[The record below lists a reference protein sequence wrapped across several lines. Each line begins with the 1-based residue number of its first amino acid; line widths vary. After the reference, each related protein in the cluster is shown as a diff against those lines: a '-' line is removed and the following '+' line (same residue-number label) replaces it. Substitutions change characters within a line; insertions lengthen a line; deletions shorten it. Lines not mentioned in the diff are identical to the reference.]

1 MSIMWPV
8 LLPSLGLAGYALLGW
23 RQRGDTRDLRYGL
36 VLLAWSALL
45 VAGELGHLG
54 VSDEVVRAAT
64 RGSYQLTILA
74 VSAFLMAWVRGLGW
88 GDKVL
93 MASQAALGLFL
104 APLQAAALPAG
115 WGQAW
120 FWVNA
125 LGITALVLRLAH
137 AIWRRTDAE
146 SWMVLLVAVLGL
158 GVVLTDLRQAADGP
172 ALVSVSHYFFA
183 VALFVLWLALT
194 QRVGNS
200 RRSIGEGGSSAHQ
213 VQRQLAQDLHDGVG
227 SQLTTL
233 ISALD
238 AGSPEQRAT
247 AATLQQCLLELKLLV
262 DGINE
267 EGSVVSHLASLRYRM
282 QPLLAAAGMDL
293 QWRLVDE
300 EQLERAQGPAARQ
313 VLRVAQE
320 ALANAVRHSGAD
332 TVVLSCCH
340 MNSADALLL
349 EIADN
354 GKGMAYERYARTA
367 SSGEPHRAS
376 HGKGL
381 SGMVLRAS
389 QMHGQLSVESA
400 PGEGTRV
407 RLQVPMAALLQP
419 TAERRRAPA

>member
-45 VAGELGHLG
+45 VAGELGRLG

-146 SWMVLLVAVLGL
+146 SWMVLLVAELGL
-158 GVVLTDLRQAADGP
+158 GVMLTDMRQAAGG
-172 ALVSVSHYFFA
+172 AVLVSVSHYFFA

-200 RRSIGEGGSSAHQ
+200 RRSPGEGGSSAHQ

-247 AATLQQCLLELKLLV
+247 ASSMPTMAR
-262 DGINE
+262 
-267 EGSVVSHLASLRYRM
+267 SSLSM
-282 QPLLAAAGMDL
+282 
-293 QWRLVDE
+293 
-300 EQLERAQGPAARQ
+300 
-313 VLRVAQE
+313 
-320 ALANAVRHSGAD
+320 
-332 TVVLSCCH
+332 
-340 MNSADALLL
+340 
-349 EIADN
+349 
-354 GKGMAYERYARTA
+354 
-367 SSGEPHRAS
+367 
-376 HGKGL
+376 
-381 SGMVLRAS
+381 
-389 QMHGQLSVESA
+389 
-400 PGEGTRV
+400 
-407 RLQVPMAALLQP
+407 
-419 TAERRRAPA
+419 